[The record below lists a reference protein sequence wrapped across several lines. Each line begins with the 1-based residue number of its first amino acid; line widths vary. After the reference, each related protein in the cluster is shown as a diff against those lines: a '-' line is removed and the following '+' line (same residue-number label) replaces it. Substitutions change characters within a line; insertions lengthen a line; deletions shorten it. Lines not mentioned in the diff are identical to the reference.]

1 VLFSTTTTKKVI
13 KKQNKKMSG
22 NQIPNIIIAG
32 FTGDRSGSMISMGH
46 APTEGLHSWI
56 VDQKKSIEENS
67 QIGKMFVST
76 FDSNHEIHIDG
87 ENISDVNV
95 TIEQCREWM
104 EPRSMTKLYDSA
116 IADLNKLIQAKIDYE
131 RNMPR
136 SLRILDP
143 KIVIVWACMTDG
155 ADNESEA
162 TIEDFKNKVK
172 EARDLHDAKCFFLGA
187 NQDAVMT
194 GAQFGFSQDCSL
206 TFGASGPAAANALRS
221 VTQVMRNVSE
231 GSQNIGFTQMMR
243 QSSAPA
249 SFGERDTFDTAMHT
263 PIQCPQTN
271 SPYIPLPPRIQR
283 QHASPLNLRQSGV
296 SLRQP
301 NFDTDI

>member
-1 VLFSTTTTKKVI
+1 
-13 KKQNKKMSG
+13 MSRA
-22 NQIPNIIIAG
+22 QIPNIIIAG

-46 APTEGLHSWI
+46 APSRGLHSWI
-56 VDQKKSIEENS
+56 NDQKKSIDENS

-76 FDSNHEIHIDG
+76 FDSEHAIRIDG

-95 TIEQCREWM
+95 TLKECRDWM

-116 IADLNKLIQAKIDYE
+116 IADLDRLIQAKIDYE

-143 KIVIVWACMTDG
+143 KIIIVWACMTDG
-155 ADNESEA
+155 ADNESKA
-162 TIEDFKNKVK
+162 TVEDFKNKVK
-172 EARDLHDAKCFFLGA
+172 EAREQHDAKCFFLGA

-206 TFGASGPAAANALRS
+206 TFGASGPAAASALKS
-221 VTQVMRNVSE
+221 VTQVMREASQ
-231 GSQNIGFTQMMR
+231 GSQNISFTPSMR

-249 SFGERDTFDTAMHT
+249 SFGGETS
-263 PIQCPQTN
+263 PIMQGIIP
-271 SPYIPLPPRIQR
+271 SPSTLTQPALPHPNFSR
-283 QHASPLNLRQSGV
+283 
-296 SLRQP
+296 LRQP
-301 NFDTDI
+301 NFN

>member
-1 VLFSTTTTKKVI
+1 MASKSF
-13 KKQNKKMSG
+13 
-22 NQIPNIIIAG
+22 NQTPNIVIAG

-46 APTEGLHSWI
+46 APTKGLHSWI
-56 VDQKKSIEENS
+56 VDQKKSIHENS
-67 QIGKMFVST
+67 QVGKMFVST
-76 FDSNHEIHIDG
+76 FDSKHEIHIDG

-95 TIEQCREWM
+95 TLEQCRDWM

-136 SLRILDP
+136 SLKALDP

-155 ADNESEA
+155 VDNESNA
-162 TIEDFKNKVK
+162 SVEDFKNKVK
-172 EARDLHDAKCFFLGA
+172 EARDKHDAKCFFLGA

-206 TFGASGPAAANALRS
+206 TFGASGPAAASALRS
-221 VTQVMRNVSE
+221 VTQVMRDVSA
-231 GSQNIGFTQMMR
+231 GSQNVGFSQMMR
-243 QSSAPA
+243 QRSAPS
-249 SFGERDTFDTAMHT
+249 SFMSQDTFMNAVNT
-263 PIQCPQTN
+263 PFAPSTIN
-271 SPYIPLPPRIQR
+271 SPNIMSPPMIQR
-283 QHASPLNLRQSGV
+283 QTAC

-301 NFDTDI
+301 AVIS

>member
-1 VLFSTTTTKKVI
+1 
-13 KKQNKKMSG
+13 MSET
-22 NQIPNIIIAG
+22 QIPNIVIAG
-32 FTGDRSGSMISMGH
+32 FTGDRSGSMSSMGD
-46 APTEGLHSWI
+46 APTQGLHSWI
-56 VDQKKSIEENS
+56 INQKESIAENS

-76 FDSNHEIHIDG
+76 FDSDHDIRIDG

-95 TIEQCREWM
+95 TLEQCQNWM

-116 IADLNKLIQAKIDYE
+116 IADLDRLIQAKINYE

-155 ADNESEA
+155 ADNESESSVQ
-162 TIEDFKNKVK
+162 DFKNKVK

-194 GAQFGFSQDCSL
+194 GTRFGFSQDCSL
-206 TFGASGPAAANALRS
+206 TFGASGPAAASALRS
-221 VTQVMRNVSE
+221 VTQVMREASE
-231 GSQNIGFTQMMR
+231 GSQNIGFTPMMR
-243 QSSAPA
+243 QSSAPTT
-249 SFGERDTFDTAMHT
+249 FGQRDTFANAVNT
-263 PIQCPQTN
+263 PIP
-271 SPYIPLPPRIQR
+271 
-283 QHASPLNLRQSGV
+283 

-301 NFDTDI
+301 AAPFIPNSPLIPTLLRQHNNVIN